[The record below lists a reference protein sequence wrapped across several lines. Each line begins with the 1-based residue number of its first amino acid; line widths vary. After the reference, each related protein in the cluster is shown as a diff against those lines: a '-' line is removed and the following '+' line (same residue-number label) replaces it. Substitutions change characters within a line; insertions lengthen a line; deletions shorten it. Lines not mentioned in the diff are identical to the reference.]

1 MTLQKLKAKW
11 KDEVSNWDVIHLKA
25 DDEFMADAENCQ
37 EFRDYVLRVRPAMAS
52 EKGPRIRFKRPEGI
66 VADKPVKS
74 PVVDPEPIES
84 ISKTAQIMKDIKA
97 YRKIKGFI

>member
-25 DDEFMADAENCQ
+25 DKDFMKDCAGNLDL
-37 EFRDYVLRVRPAMAS
+37 RDWVLVLRPDMAS

-97 YRKIKGFI
+97 YKKKQGFI